1 LECGH
6 QKGGNYFCWF
16 CETHTTRGDD
26 LTYILNAKLTPI
38 QEKIDCVLATEHRK
52 FGARS
57 NKSNYFDR
65 MDKTDLI
72 AELHERAVYIFVVS
86 HFFLLPY

>member
-16 CETHTTRGDD
+16 CETHATRGDD
-26 LTYILNAKLTPI
+26 LAYVLNAKITSI
-38 QEKIDCVLATEHRK
+38 QEKIDSVLATENGK
-52 FGARS
+52 SGARS

-65 MDKTDLI
+65 LDKSDLI
-72 AELHERAVYIFVVS
+72 AELHERGVLYFS
-86 HFFLLPY
+86 WFL